1 MAKQLETVSTKQ
13 HDYLE
18 QDAPIRGQKY
28 AVVSFV
34 SPEDVLKNKEVFVF
48 GAFMKSIV
56 EDVDKLLAGIA
67 ERFQEDLLV
76 EGCIRGIRE
85 RHAYLW
91 SAEDMHDEFN
101 AFKQG
106 NQDRI
111 NEDFSVAEGSFRTS
125 TRGLKIRGVY
135 ESEKEARERIKHI
148 LVLDPTFDVYVMEV
162 GCWCP
167 WNPSP
172 ESIDDC
178 EYSETQLN
186 TLVKKYKENATSRDL
201 HYESRKRDMIERIGK
216 ENDVWKNRKEEE
228 SLREDVVDVIDVG
241 SLNMN
246 TCTDSNTNTTTSSQ
260 T

>member
-1 MAKQLETVSTKQ
+1 MSNQNDMVSTKQ

-18 QDAPIRGQKY
+18 QDAPIRGQKF

-56 EDVDKLLAGIA
+56 GDIEKLLAGIS

-85 RHAYLW
+85 RHAYMW
-91 SAEDMHDEFN
+91 SPEEMHDEFN

-111 NEDFSVAEGSFRTS
+111 DEDFCIAEGSFRTS

-135 ESEKEARERIKHI
+135 ESEREARDRVKHI

-167 WNPSP
+167 WNPSA
-172 ESIDDC
+172 EAVGDC

-186 TLVKKYKENATSRDL
+186 TLVKKYKENATSRDV
-201 HYESRKRDMIERIGK
+201 HYESRKQDMIDRIGK
-216 ENDVWKNRKEEE
+216 ENDVWKARKEAADLDL
-228 SLREDVVDVIDVG
+228 SAKVD
-241 SLNMN
+241 L
-246 TCTDSNTNTTTSSQ
+246 TSENVNVTSEN
-260 T
+260 